1 MTALADT
8 MKNCSCYYLI
18 QLYILEGQ
26 IRLQIPHSPISIC
39 INFGQDILITSMIF
53 FDTLYTENKMR
64 LRIPHCQ
71 IRIGSN
77 IQIWPLKN
85 V

>member
-1 MTALADT
+1 MTALADA

-26 IRLQIPHSPISIC
+26 IRLQILHSPISIC